1 MRLVSLPCITHLLK
15 AFLPY
20 RGTLAC
26 SLLAGGLLLFSAE
39 GAAQLQTGRDSA
51 GALWISDQT
60 LPDGV
65 TPAPLELDQAMSL
78 TPERAPAAQSSPGK
92 AAPTIS
98 PVTHQRMSRMDL
110 ATCQSIDQRY
120 EETRENLT
128 TIERDKASGK
138 LLIPDSGLVTIR
150 QNLAS
155 LERLKALCPRT
166 PAGTP

>member
-1 MRLVSLPCITHLLK
+1 MPIFPPVFRPCTHSGSGLST
-15 AFLPY
+15 
-20 RGTLAC
+20 G
-26 SLLAGGLLLFSAE
+26 LLAIGLLFFSA
-39 GAAQLQTGRDSA
+39 ATPAQLQTGRDST

-65 TPAPLELDQAMSL
+65 TPAPLELDQVMSL
-78 TPERAPAAQSSPGK
+78 TPETPPAGQIAPLKADAAVSP
-92 AAPTIS
+92 I
-98 PVTHQRMSRMDL
+98 THQKMSRMDL

-120 EETRENLT
+120 EETRVNLA

-166 PAGTP
+166 P

>member
-1 MRLVSLPCITHLLK
+1 
-15 AFLPY
+15 
-20 RGTLAC
+20 LASGIGC
-26 SLLAGGLLLFSAE
+26 LMLLFF
-39 GAAQLQTGRDSA
+39 SA
-51 GALWISDQT
+51 GAMAQIQAGRDNTGTLWISDQS

-65 TPAPLELDQAMSL
+65 TPAPLELDQVMSL
-78 TPERAPAAQSSPGK
+78 TPETPAPGQNPRLK
-92 AAPTIS
+92 PPAPVS
-98 PVTHQRMSRMDL
+98 PVTHERMSRMDL

-120 EETRENLT
+120 EETRVNLA

-166 PAGTP
+166 P